1 MKINRL
7 AIISAAAVMLAAA
20 SCKPTE
26 AGYKAA
32 YDAAQAKRTAEQ
44 DDAAMYGGMFMEGA
58 PHWRRIGADSVLYL
72 QQPLAPLD
80 GDSAAVA
87 NVNVAIASYKMNTNA
102 KAHTERMKNSGLKAR
117 VLRNN
122 KNSFLVIVAQYDSIQ
137 PAVSFI
143 EDYIKSHPDDM
154 YSGLPGRPIVT
165 APSGRK
171 IR

>member
-1 MKINRL
+1 MKIKRL
-7 AIISAAAVMLAAA
+7 AILSAVAVMLAAT

-32 YDAAQAKRTAEQ
+32 YEAAQAKRAAEQ
-44 DDAAMYGGMFMEGA
+44 DDAALYGGMFMEGA
-58 PHWRRIGADSVLYL
+58 PHWRRVGTDSVLYM

-87 NVNVAIASYKMNTNA
+87 DVNVAIASYKMNTNA
-102 KAHTERMKNSGLKAR
+102 KAHAERLKNAGLNAR

-122 KNSFLVIVAQYDSIQ
+122 KNSFLVIAAQYDSIP

-143 EDYIKSHPDDM
+143 DDYIKSHPDDM
-154 YSGLPGRPIVT
+154 YAGLPGRPIVT
-165 APSGRK
+165 SPSGRK